1 MNKGLIFVHQI
12 CMFENR
18 VPNSQSGRLK
28 ISLAQHDSTD
38 GVSDQTTPTNKP
50 LEKTFYV
57 KAFRAILE
65 HFQTHAS
72 HLLGTESPADVFLH
86 RMDGNHITF
95 ENFLCS
101 NCIQVFSSHS
111 LNSFVG

>member
-1 MNKGLIFVHQI
+1 M
-12 CMFENR
+12 
-18 VPNSQSGRLK
+18 
-28 ISLAQHDSTD
+28 D
-38 GVSDQTTPTNKP
+38 GESDQTTSTKKP

-57 KAFRAILE
+57 KTFRAILE
-65 HFQTHAS
+65 HLRTHAS

-101 NCIQVFSSHS
+101 NRIQVFSSHS
-111 LNSFVG
+111 LMSFLLILVS